1 MSAAKIVHPKNDNS
15 KLKNLL
21 FLAVDMFIIPILS
34 ILLNSLMPVRI
45 DFEDLVVNTA
55 PMRPIPIIGA
65 HVLVKKGAKISK

>member
-1 MSAAKIVHPKNDNS
+1 
-15 KLKNLL
+15 
-21 FLAVDMFIIPILS
+21 
-34 ILLNSLMPVRI
+34 MPVRI